1 MKNPPLF
8 YDFHI
13 DFSLSPC
20 NNRNVYLCYRK
31 GGIDM
36 DIASLSTSLSMA
48 NVQNDFG
55 VLMLSK
61 QLDTVED
68 MGDSMIKLMEQS
80 VNPHLGGNIDISL

>member
-1 MKNPPLF
+1 
-8 YDFHI
+8 
-13 DFSLSPC
+13 
-20 NNRNVYLCYRK
+20 
-31 GGIDM
+31 M

-80 VNPHLGGNIDISL
+80 VNPHLGGNIDISI

>member
-1 MKNPPLF
+1 
-8 YDFHI
+8 
-13 DFSLSPC
+13 
-20 NNRNVYLCYRK
+20 
-31 GGIDM
+31 M
-36 DIASLSTSLSMA
+36 DIASLSTALSMA

-80 VNPHLGGNIDISL
+80 VNPHVGGNIDISI

>member
-1 MKNPPLF
+1 
-8 YDFHI
+8 
-13 DFSLSPC
+13 
-20 NNRNVYLCYRK
+20 
-31 GGIDM
+31 M

-48 NVQNDFG
+48 NVQNAFG

-80 VNPHLGGNIDISL
+80 VNPHLGGNIDISV

>member
-1 MKNPPLF
+1 MTFLLIFP
-8 YDFHI
+8 
-13 DFSLSPC
+13 SLHAIIILYIHVTGKEVS
-20 NNRNVYLCYRK
+20 
-31 GGIDM
+31 DM

-61 QLDTVED
+61 QPDTVED

-80 VNPHLGGNIDISL
+80 VNPHLGGNIDISV

>member
-1 MKNPPLF
+1 
-8 YDFHI
+8 
-13 DFSLSPC
+13 
-20 NNRNVYLCYRK
+20 
-31 GGIDM
+31 M

-80 VNPHLGGNIDISL
+80 VNPHLGKY

>member
-1 MKNPPLF
+1 
-8 YDFHI
+8 
-13 DFSLSPC
+13 
-20 NNRNVYLCYRK
+20 
-31 GGIDM
+31 M
-36 DIASLSTSLSMA
+36 DIASLSTCLSMA

>member
-1 MKNPPLF
+1 
-8 YDFHI
+8 
-13 DFSLSPC
+13 
-20 NNRNVYLCYRK
+20 
-31 GGIDM
+31 M

-48 NVQNDFG
+48 YVQNDFG

-80 VNPHLGGNIDISL
+80 VNPHLGGNIDISV